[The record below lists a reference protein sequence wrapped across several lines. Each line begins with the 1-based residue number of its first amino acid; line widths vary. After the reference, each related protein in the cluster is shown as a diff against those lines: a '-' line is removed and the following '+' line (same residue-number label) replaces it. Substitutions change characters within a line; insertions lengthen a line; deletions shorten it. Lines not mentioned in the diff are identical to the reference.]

1 MVESVTQ
8 NSYTW
13 PTLEN
18 REASTRKTYKVS
30 LNTYFQNNY
39 SEVKKIINIFAK
51 DNLILF
57 FSSFR
62 VPTRESWRSLVHEIG
77 WSQVSSKCQLN
88 LRLQKTNK
96 LDVSF
101 YEKRNV
107 SARGFRELLCISIAE
122 FTFNRIKVL
131 TNLLS
136 EMLRVTGDFWT
147 AWQVINASVH

>member
-51 DNLILF
+51 ENLILF

-62 VPTRESWRSLVHEIG
+62 VPTRES
-77 WSQVSSKCQLN
+77 
-88 LRLQKTNK
+88 
-96 LDVSF
+96 
-101 YEKRNV
+101 
-107 SARGFRELLCISIAE
+107 
-122 FTFNRIKVL
+122 
-131 TNLLS
+131 
-136 EMLRVTGDFWT
+136 
-147 AWQVINASVH
+147 